1 MKKNFTAIRIRRQLE
16 QSAADGEAFN
26 TPLKISA
33 EFWASM
39 RLNIRKEIRQE
50 TRVEFLEKGIVGR
63 WSGHPLF
70 SIAGASNEPRPYPK
84 GADILRTIV
93 AAKKGEKVA
102 DDAEKREIDRFLQDF
117 EGGELEVE

>member
-16 QSAADGEAFN
+16 QSVGEAGFN
-26 TPLKISA
+26 IPLKISA

-63 WSGHPLF
+63 WGGRPLF
-70 SIAGASNEPRPYPK
+70 VIAGAANEPKPYPK
-84 GADILRTIV
+84 GAEILQSIA
-93 AAKKGEKVA
+93 AAKKGEKMA

-117 EGGELEVE
+117 DGGELEVE